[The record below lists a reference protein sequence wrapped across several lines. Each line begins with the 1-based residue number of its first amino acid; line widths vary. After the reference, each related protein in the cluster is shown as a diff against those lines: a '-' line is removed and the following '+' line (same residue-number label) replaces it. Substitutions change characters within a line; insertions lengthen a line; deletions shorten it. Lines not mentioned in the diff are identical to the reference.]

1 MEKKTA
7 SNNYPFKI
15 NIGNRNFNFPLKKF
29 LSYHCQKWASR
40 MPFGEIFQLWQIRVT
55 LAITEFLNC
64 ACIMARPNTKT
75 KKKYFLLSILLLN
88 MWNHCLNL
96 YYFKLV
102 KLRNTFRFLGGKGK
116 WNIPLKKVII
126 YIMFVFRTRRD

>member
-1 MEKKTA
+1 
-7 SNNYPFKI
+7 
-15 NIGNRNFNFPLKKF
+15 
-29 LSYHCQKWASR
+29 
-40 MPFGEIFQLWQIRVT
+40 
-55 LAITEFLNC
+55 
-64 ACIMARPNTKT
+64 MARPNTKT